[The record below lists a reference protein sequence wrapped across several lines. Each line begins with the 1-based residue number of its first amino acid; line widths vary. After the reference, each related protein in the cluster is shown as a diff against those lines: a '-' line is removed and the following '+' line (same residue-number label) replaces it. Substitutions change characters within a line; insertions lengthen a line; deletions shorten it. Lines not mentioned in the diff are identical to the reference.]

1 MSNATTLV
9 DRLTDG
15 TIRVTAGKIEDFVTF
30 VPGLT
35 ARIALER
42 AGVPLMEGHS
52 ALIGGRVKSL
62 DTVLDPNTW
71 VQRIGMVDNG

>member
-1 MSNATTLV
+1 MSSATALV
-9 DRLTDG
+9 DRPTDG

-35 ARIALER
+35 ARMALER
-42 AGVPLMEGHS
+42 AGIQLVEGHS

-62 DTVLDPNTW
+62 DTILDPNTW
-71 VQRIGMVDNG
+71 VQRIGLVDNG